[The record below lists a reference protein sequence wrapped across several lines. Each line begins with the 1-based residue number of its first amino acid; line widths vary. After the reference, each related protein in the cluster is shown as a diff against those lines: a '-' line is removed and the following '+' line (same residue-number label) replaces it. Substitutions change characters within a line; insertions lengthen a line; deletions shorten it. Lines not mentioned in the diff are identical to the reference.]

1 MRTWRRGDRWP
12 AHGQPCHLLVS
23 LPERHAAAGT
33 AEEIDAI
40 AQERGLFR
48 VTSTPLYA
56 EGLAV
61 GDLVR
66 GVRVIGEGDAIW
78 LQEVH
83 TPSEH
88 WNARLEP
95 RCEGAADHAE
105 RVLGPLG
112 CVVTETRVGV
122 ITVDVPPACDGAA
135 VEAQLEAGE
144 GTWWS
149 SDRGVAPPWRQV
161 LPEG

>member
-1 MRTWRRGDRWP
+1 M
-12 AHGQPCHLLVS
+12 S
-23 LPERHAAAGT
+23 LPERHAGIGT
-33 AEEIDAI
+33 AEEIDAV
-40 AQERGLFR
+40 AQDRGFFL
-48 VTSTPLYA
+48 VASTPLHVY
-56 EGLAV
+56 GLAV

-66 GVRVIGEGDAIW
+66 GVRVTGEGDAIW

-95 RCEGAADHAE
+95 LRDGAADEAE

-122 ITVDVPPACDGAA
+122 VTVDVPPECDGAA
-135 VEAQLEAGE
+135 VEAQLDAGE
-144 GTWWS
+144 GTWWA

-161 LPEG
+161 LPEE